1 MSLTLYHSVES
12 TCAQKVRIVMAIK
25 GLEWEEVRL
34 NLRKG
39 EQFAPEYLRLNPK
52 AVVPT
57 LVHDGAAIRES
68 TVINEYLEDCFPEI
82 RLRPA
87 DPQATAQMRLLVKTI
102 DEEVHPAIGV
112 LSYAVFLRHQM
123 NERMS
128 PEQLQ
133 EHFKKVADPARRER
147 QQSTHELGLAAP
159 AALMAVRALDRF
171 VKQLSAALGDR
182 SWLAGEEFTLA
193 DAAALP
199 YMYRARA
206 LRLAPLWDALDK
218 VTPWLERGEAEVSR
232 LSLTEIFGSESFHE
246 MVAGHA
252 DAEAPAIRQLLE
264 ARQCG
269 SST

>member
-12 TCAQKVRIVMAIK
+12 TCAQKVRIVMAAK
-25 GLEWEEVRL
+25 ALKWEEIRL

-39 EQFAPEYLRLNPK
+39 EQFAPEYIKLNPK

-68 TVINEYLEDCFPEI
+68 SVINEYLEDCFPEI
-82 RLRPA
+82 PLRPA
-87 DPQATAQMRLLVKTI
+87 DALSRAQMRLLVKTI

-128 PEQLQ
+128 AAELA
-133 EHFKKVADPARRER
+133 EHFRKVADPARRER
-147 QQSTHELGLAAP
+147 QQSTHERGLAAP

-171 VKQLSAALGDR
+171 ATQLSGALGER
-182 SWLAGEEFTLA
+182 RWLAGENFTLA

-199 YMYRARA
+199 YMVRARA
-206 LRLAPLWDALDK
+206 LRLAPLWENLGRVPRWLD
-218 VTPWLERGEAEVSR
+218 RGKQEVAR
-232 LSLTEIFGSESFHE
+232 LPLDDVFGSPSFHA
-246 MVAGHA
+246 MVARYA
-252 DAEAPAIRQLLE
+252 DADEAAIAGLLE
-264 ARQCG
+264 QR
-269 SST
+269 